1 MKLKKILMVT
11 MQMGI
16 GGAETHILELSRALT
31 MRGYCVHVVSRG
43 GSFVEELEASG
54 IKHFSLPLNTRRPSD
69 ILKSIRGLKK
79 LIKAEKYDIVHAHAR
94 IPAAI
99 CAYLSKKM
107 GFRFVTTAHWVFKVT
122 PLYRLLSDWG
132 QKSLA
137 VSEDI
142 KQYLIDE
149 YGVFP
154 DNIRVTVNALDTDKF
169 SADIDC
175 SDIKKE
181 LGLADDSFNIVC
193 VSRMDRS
200 RGEVPLLLAGVAAKL
215 REKYKNVNVLLVGG
229 SALGGEDSVIPEIE
243 AIRAENMERYGEC
256 AIKICGPRTDINKFT
271 ALADVFVGASRA
283 ALEAMGAECPVI
295 LAGNEGYAGILD
307 DKALMEAVA
316 TNFCCRGCEMPDES
330 KLLRD
335 LSALCEAD
343 SSTLER
349 MGKSMRA
356 FIKENYSLD
365 RMADDAIAVYDSVV
379 CHKKHGDVLISGY
392 YGFGNAG
399 DDSLLSAIIGEISKN
414 DPELSFAVLAKN
426 ARKAERRFGV
436 KCVERFNP
444 FAVFAAMCR
453 CKLFVSG
460 GGNLLQNGTSNKS
473 LAYYLCTLMMARILK
488 KKTMIYANGIG
499 PLYGKKA
506 KKFTASTLK
515 GCELVTLRE
524 PDSAKFLR
532 ELVPERDDFI
542 LSADPALLLKPAT
555 DERIDFI
562 LDKHSIPKE
571 KRYIIISMREV
582 VNKRESFSETEWDD
596 FSKQFASELGELCTS
611 KGLYPLFI
619 PMQVALDSAVCRRVC
634 ELCGKGSFVSG
645 LSVSELIALMARSE
659 LVCGMRL
666 HSLIYAMACAV
677 PFVALSYDP
686 KVRAFAEYAEIPYVI
701 DAPEGWENG
710 ALINAVNSI
719 TENREQ
725 IIEKEKNKAS
735 EFRRLAEND
744 AVLAIK
750 LLRA

>member
-31 MRGYCVHVVSRG
+31 DRGYCVHVVSRG
-43 GSFVEELEASG
+43 GSFVSELEAAG

-69 ILKSIRGLKK
+69 IIKSVRGLKK
-79 LIKAEKYDIVHAHAR
+79 IIEAEKYDIVHAHAR

-99 CAYLSKKM
+99 CAYLSRKI

-122 PLYRLLSDWG
+122 PVYRLLSDWG
-132 QKSLA
+132 QRSLA

-169 SADIDC
+169 SPGIDC
-175 SDIKKE
+175 SDIKE
-181 LGLADDSFNIVC
+181 EFGIEDGSFNIVC
-193 VSRMDRS
+193 VSRMDKS
-200 RGEVPLLLAGVAAKL
+200 RGEVPLLLARVASKL

-243 AIRAENMERYGEC
+243 AICDEDTERYGEC
-256 AIKICGPRTDINKFT
+256 AIKLCGPRTDINKFT

-307 DKALMEAVA
+307 EKALAEAVA

-335 LSALCEAD
+335 LSALCETDAD
-343 SSTLER
+343 GLDR
-349 MGKSMRA
+349 MGKQMRS

-365 RMADDAIAVYDSVV
+365 RMADDAIAVYNSTVMR
-379 CHKKHGDVLISGY
+379 KKHSDVLISGY

-399 DDSLLSAIIGEISKN
+399 DDSLLSAIIDEISKN

-426 ARKAERRFGV
+426 HRKAEKRFGV
-436 KCVERFNP
+436 KCVERFDP
-444 FAVFAAMCR
+444 FAVFTAMR
-453 CKLFVSG
+453 RAKLFISG

-473 LAYYLCTLMMARILK
+473 LAYYLCTLKMARMLN
-488 KKTMIYANGIG
+488 KKTMLYANGIG
-499 PLYGKKA
+499 PLYGEKA
-506 KKFTASTLK
+506 KKYTADTVK
-515 GCELVTLRE
+515 RCELVTLRE
-524 PDSAKFLR
+524 PDSSEFLR
-532 ELVPERDDFI
+532 ELVPDRDDFI

-555 DERIDFI
+555 DDRIDFI
-562 LDKHSIPKE
+562 LDKHSIPKDM
-571 KRYIIISMREV
+571 RYIIVSMRAV
-582 VNKRESFSETEWDD
+582 VNKKEGFSETQWDD
-596 FSKQFASELGELCTS
+596 FAKQFATELGELCAA

-634 ELCGKGSFVSG
+634 ELCGRGSFVSG

-686 KVRAFAEYAEIPYVI
+686 KVRAFAEYAEIPFVI

-710 ALINAVNSI
+710 ALINAINSI
-719 TENREQ
+719 TDNREALV
-725 IIEKEKNKAS
+725 EKEKSKAS

-744 AVLAIK
+744 AVLAVK
-750 LLRA
+750 LLRS